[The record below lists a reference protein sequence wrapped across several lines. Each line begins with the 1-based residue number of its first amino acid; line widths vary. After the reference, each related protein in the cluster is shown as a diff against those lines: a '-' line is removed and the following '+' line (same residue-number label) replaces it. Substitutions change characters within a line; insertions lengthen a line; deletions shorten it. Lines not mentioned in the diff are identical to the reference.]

1 MNQRPTVR
9 PRPGRSASTLDASA
23 WSLFETAVG
32 WVGVCGTPR
41 GGVLRTCVGYAS
53 PGALVQALER
63 IDSAPFEDDWCP
75 ELRERL
81 CRYLAGHADD
91 FQDVKVG
98 ATWSTDFQ
106 RRVIAALR
114 RVPCGATLSYQELA
128 ARAGRPKAARA
139 VGQVMATNPVPLI
152 VPCHRVLGSGGRL
165 GGFSAPTGLDL
176 KRRLLELEGLRAEG

>member
-1 MNQRPTVR
+1 MPMAA
-9 PRPGRSASTLDASA
+9 SAAASDVAPA
-23 WSLFETAVG
+23 WSLFHTAIG
-32 WVGVCGTPR
+32 WVAFSGTDDN
-41 GGVLRTCVGYAS
+41 GVLRTKVGYES
-53 PGALVQALER
+53 PGALVQAIEA
-63 IDSAPFEDDWCP
+63 IDAAPFEDDWCP

-81 CRYLAGHADD
+81 CRYLAGRADD

-106 RRVIAALR
+106 RLVIAALR
-114 RVPCGATLSYQELA
+114 QVPCGATLSYQELA

-176 KRRLLELEGLRAEG
+176 KRRLLELEGLRVDG